1 MRGGQG
7 TICGSRFSPPTI
19 CILEIKLR
27 SFGLATSTRAYL
39 KKKIRLKKIFYM
51 FERLSECMLCVPHPC
66 PMPMEAG
73 KGALGSAG
81 TGVTV
86 ASRRMDDGNG
96 TGVLCKSSK
105 SSTC

>member
-1 MRGGQG
+1 
-7 TICGSRFSPPTI
+7 
-19 CILEIKLR
+19 
-27 SFGLATSTRAYL
+27 
-39 KKKIRLKKIFYM
+39 M

-73 KGALGSAG
+73 KGALDSAG